1 MPNESEK
8 KAGLSQLVVAA
19 IAAGLL
25 LSTWMAVTIIVIWIV
40 VDT

>member
-1 MPNESEK
+1 MANEPDK

-25 LSTWMAVTIIVIWIV
+25 LSTWMAVTVIVIWIV
-40 VDT
+40 VGT

>member
-1 MPNESEK
+1 MGDQEEK
-8 KAGLSQLVVAA
+8 RAGLPQLVVAA

-40 VDT
+40 VGT